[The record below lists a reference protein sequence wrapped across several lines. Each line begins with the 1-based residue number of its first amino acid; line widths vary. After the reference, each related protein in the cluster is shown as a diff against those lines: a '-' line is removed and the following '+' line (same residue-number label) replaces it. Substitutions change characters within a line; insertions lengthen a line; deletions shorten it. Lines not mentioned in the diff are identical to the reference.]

1 MLEDDQTEKISK
13 TAVEKFLKATA
24 SVLYQM
30 LKSESPIIPWTGPEM
45 YDPMYVNVDGHQR
58 SCEMEALTDD
68 DLRGYKIAGYK
79 HPILLS
85 CSHNRVKIEKGIVR
99 LYPEPETSL

>member
-1 MLEDDQTEKISK
+1 M
-13 TAVEKFLKATA
+13 FLKDTA

-30 LKSESPIIPWTGPEM
+30 LKSESPIIPWTGREM
-45 YDPMYVNVDGHQR
+45 YDPLYVDVDGPQR

-85 CSHNRVKIEKGIVR
+85 CSHNHVKIEKGIVR
-99 LYPEPETSL
+99 LYPEQEAITPETNSL